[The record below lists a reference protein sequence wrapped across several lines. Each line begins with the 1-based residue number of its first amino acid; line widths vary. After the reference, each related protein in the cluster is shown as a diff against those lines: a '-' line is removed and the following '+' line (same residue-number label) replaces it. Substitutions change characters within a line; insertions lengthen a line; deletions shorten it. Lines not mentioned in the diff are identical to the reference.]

1 MSSVKSPSA
10 VAIADPEKQR
20 VTEATDGLDNLT
32 PEEELLLK
40 SYLRKT
46 DLRLAIFICFGYITS
61 FLNKSAISYAKI
73 DGFEQQLNMHGT
85 QYNTLLGL
93 STAVFLVFQVPLNFL
108 FRKLGARK
116 YMPTTLF
123 LSGCLSALVLVV
135 KNFGGFLAIRLIE
148 GVFLSGFTCSVFYSL
163 SLWYPRKYLVTR
175 VSWVIASSCISGII
189 YAAMAIAFSYV
200 HSKHFYS
207 WQWMYFLFGLLAIA
221 SGIYGYVFVSDY
233 PDTAAYLTVEEQEL
247 IGRILRTTHMI
258 TSDKSAISRKQVIQ
272 GLTDW
277 RLMVFMVMD
286 FCNNYASSTA
296 INWAPI
302 ILKSVGYSTT
312 VTAAL
317 MLIPAI
323 LAFIMIMSANY
334 FVRALGKIGY
344 FQIIMSIMSTV
355 VILIGV
361 AGAHNKIARTVSV
374 CLLPIFTGSA
384 VVVGPAWLNVNQRGA
399 DRSALSNGFAIVAT
413 SLGGTANGYAYLNS
427 DAPLYIKGN
436 SSNFAMTGLAII
448 CTVILMINFSRENR
462 KRDQNPV
469 DVSHL
474 TPEEIAA
481 LGNDSPTFRY
491 TL

>member
-1 MSSVKSPSA
+1 MSVQKPATPVS
-10 VAIADPEKQR
+10 DPEKHALPTSDG
-20 VTEATDGLDNLT
+20 TENLS
-32 PEEELLLK
+32 PEEELVLQ

-73 DGFEQQLNMHGT
+73 DGFEEQLNMHGT

-93 STAVFLVFQVPLNFL
+93 STAVFLVFQIPLNFL

-123 LSGCLSALVLVV
+123 LSGCLSVLVLAIR
-135 KNFGGFLAIRLIE
+135 NYGGFLAIRLIE

-163 SLWYPRKYLVTR
+163 SLWYPQKYLVTR

-189 YAAMAIAFSYV
+189 YAVMAIAFSYV
-200 HSKHFYS
+200 HTKPLHS
-207 WQWMYFLFGLLAIA
+207 WQWMYFFFGLLAIA
-221 SGIYGYVFVSDY
+221 SGIYGYVFTSDY
-233 PDTAAYLTVEEQEL
+233 PDTAKYLNDEEREL
-247 IGRILRTTHMI
+247 IGRILRTTHML
-258 TSDKSAISRKQVIQ
+258 TSDRSAISRKQVIQ
-272 GLTDW
+272 GMTDW
-277 RLMVFMVMD
+277 RLMMFMVID
-286 FCNNYASSTA
+286 FANNYCSSTA

-323 LAFIMIMSANY
+323 LAFIMIMLANF
-334 FVRALGKIGY
+334 FVRKLGKIGY
-344 FQIIMSIMSTV
+344 FQILMSVMSTA
-355 VILIGV
+355 ILLIGV
-361 AGAHNKIARTVSV
+361 AGAQSKIARTISV
-374 CLLPIFTGSA
+374 CLLPLFTGSA

-436 SSNFAMTGLAII
+436 SSNFALTGVAII
-448 CTVILMINFSRENR
+448 CTVILMVNFKKENCR
-462 KRDQNPV
+462 RDQNPV
-469 DVSHL
+469 DVSHMA
-474 TPEEIAA
+474 PDEIAA
-481 LGNDSPTFRY
+481 LGNDSPMFRY